1 MPIKPA
7 APRTAPKIKPP
18 TTAEAKR
25 TAAVALPSAS
35 ATARYEAQA
44 SQEWDRAPRA
54 RGWSGNGDMREL
66 PKGSIDTEQGAVDD
80 IRAFSQSQWMAFRVP
95 DLKSAEDNV
104 RIPHWR

>member
-1 MPIKPA
+1 
-7 APRTAPKIKPP
+7 
-18 TTAEAKR
+18 
-25 TAAVALPSAS
+25 
-35 ATARYEAQA
+35 
-44 SQEWDRAPRA
+44 
-54 RGWSGNGDMREL
+54 MREL